1 MSEGRTV
8 LGRGPDRAH
17 HRGVPKALLLENLH
31 PQARS
36 ILESAGF
43 DVTTRTGALDE
54 HELVEALQGVQL
66 LGIRSKTHVTASVLE
81 QAPDLVAIGAY
92 CIGTNQIDLATAAAR
107 GVATFNAPFS
117 NTRSVV
123 EIAISEIIALTRRLT
138 EFDRAMHDGV
148 WNKSATGAHEVRG
161 RTLGIIGYGNI
172 GTQLSVLAENLGM
185 SVVFYDTAEKLAL
198 GNARRM
204 DTLDELLEAAD
215 VVTLHVDGRSGNAGL
230 FGAKQFARMR
240 PGSVFL
246 NLSRGFVVDYAAL
259 RDAVVS
265 GHVSGAAVDVFP
277 VEPKRK
283 GDPFDS
289 ELRGLPNVILTP
301 HTGGSTEEA
310 QEAIGQFVSN
320 KVRDYLATG
329 STTLSVNLPNLALDQ
344 PPGAHRLAFLHR
356 NVPGVLAA
364 VNATLAEHGVNV
376 EGQLLA
382 TRGELGYVV
391 TDAGSSVDQAVVD
404 ALASRPESVRLRL
417 LS

>member
-1 MSEGRTV
+1 MLR
-8 LGRGPDRAH
+8 
-17 HRGVPKALLLENLH
+17 ALLLENLH
-31 PQARS
+31 PQAKS
-36 ILESAGF
+36 ILEDAGF
-43 DVTTRTGALDE
+43 EVTTRTGALDE
-54 HELVEALQGVQL
+54 SELVEALQGVHL
-66 LGIRSKTHVTASVLE
+66 LGIRSKTHVSAAVLE

-92 CIGTNQIDLATAAAR
+92 CIGTNQIDLAAAASR

-123 EIAISEIIALTRRLT
+123 ELAISEIIALTRRLT
-138 EFDRAMHDGV
+138 EFDRSMHDGV

-161 RTLGIIGYGNI
+161 RTLGIVGYGNI

-185 SVVFYDTAEKLAL
+185 SVVFYDTSEKLAL
-198 GNARRM
+198 GNARRAAS
-204 DTLDELLEAAD
+204 LDEVLEVAD
-215 VVTLHVDGRSGNAGL
+215 IVTLHVDGRGGNAGL
-230 FGAKQFARMR
+230 FGAKQFAAMR
-240 PGSVFL
+240 PGAVFL
-246 NLSRGFVVDYAAL
+246 NLSRGFVVDYSAL

-265 GHVSGAAVDVFP
+265 GHISGAAVDVFP

-320 KVRDYLATG
+320 KLRDYLTTG
-329 STTLSVNLPNLALDQ
+329 STTLSVNLPNVALDRR
-344 PPGAHRLAFLHR
+344 PDAHRLAYLHR

-364 VNATLAEHGVNV
+364 VNATLAEHGVNI
-376 EGQLLA
+376 EGQLLS
-382 TRGELGYVV
+382 TRGEIGYVV
-391 TDAGSSVDQAVVD
+391 TDAGAAVDPAVVE

-417 LS
+417 LT